1 MSVEAFSGTVVRVTE
16 VEKLSPGEK
25 LGLLPGDILL
35 KIGRREPLEALEMPS
50 VLEEIGAEK
59 DWITVKRDK
68 LVFRIATYG
77 GATGITLEPYPLET
91 EITVEAKDAWTPFYS
106 AIRPDDSLLLLP
118 ERVASFWLPVPLIA
132 YGYFR
137 LWQMMAATV
146 FLYGIGFAT
155 GTLAFIV
162 IYIASVIILA
172 VGGPLL
178 LRDAAVKDGFLP
190 RARIALADSDDAPK
204 LEMTTSAILR
214 LDRDKKRKPAPV
226 SA

>member
-1 MSVEAFSGTVVRVTE
+1 MSVETYSGTVVRVTD

-25 LGLLPGDILL
+25 LGLLSGDILL

-50 VLEEIGAEK
+50 VLEEIGGEK

-68 LVFRIATYG
+68 VVFRVATYG
-77 GATGITLEPYPLET
+77 GATGVALEPYPLES
-91 EITVEAKDAWTPFYS
+91 EITVEIKDAWTPFYS

-118 ERVASFWLPVPLIA
+118 ERVASFWLPFPLIA

-137 LWQMMAATV
+137 LWQMMAATA

-155 GTLAFIV
+155 GTFAFIV
-162 IYIASVIILA
+162 IYVSSVIILA
-172 VGGPLL
+172 LGGPML

-190 RARIALADSDDAPK
+190 RARIALADPHDAPL
-204 LEMTTSAILR
+204 LEMITGAILR